1 LFFTKTTKK
10 MNPKKIALGMIVL
23 SFAFLAMAFLTG
35 CETLGISLQTDYGR
49 ITYELPEPKGTKK

>member
-1 LFFTKTTKK
+1 MK
-10 MNPKKIALGMIVL
+10 PEKIVFGMIVI

-49 ITYELPEPKGTKK
+49 LTYELPEPKGTKK

>member
-1 LFFTKTTKK
+1 MK
-10 MNPKKIALGMIVL
+10 PEKIALVMVVI

-49 ITYELPEPKGTKK
+49 LTYELPEPKGTKK

>member
-1 LFFTKTTKK
+1 

-23 SFAFLAMAFLTG
+23 SFAFLAMAFLTS

-49 ITYELPEPKGTKK
+49 ITYELPKPTGTKK

>member
-1 LFFTKTTKK
+1 MK
-10 MNPKKIALGMIVL
+10 PEKIAVGLDLI

-49 ITYELPEPKGTKK
+49 LTYELPEPKGTKK

>member
-1 LFFTKTTKK
+1 MKAQ
-10 MNPKKIALGMIVL
+10 KIAFTLIVL
-23 SFAFLAMAFLTG
+23 SFAFVAMAFLTG